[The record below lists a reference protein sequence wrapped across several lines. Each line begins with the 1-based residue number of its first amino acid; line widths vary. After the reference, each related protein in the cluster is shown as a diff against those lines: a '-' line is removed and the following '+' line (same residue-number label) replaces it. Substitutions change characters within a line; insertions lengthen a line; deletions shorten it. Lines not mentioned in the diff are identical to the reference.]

1 MGIGDLFRKK
11 KEIEKTQVQKGEDPW
26 TKEEVETYKKR
37 MLELIPEMHSN
48 FNEIK
53 KIYDR
58 AKEEAWKRT
67 DWKKK
72 NVREVPGKMYISVSP
87 IGGWDNP
94 KEGELERV
102 RKANSANAKQNEID
116 EAFIYRCKNKEM
128 MLFTKYISET
138 EFEFLKNTPYKN
150 YINYFVNQKEFFK
163 TLNYV
168 AGKDFATNMK
178 IKYNKLDKW

>member
-1 MGIGDLFRKK
+1 
-11 KEIEKTQVQKGEDPW
+11 
-26 TKEEVETYKKR
+26 
-37 MLELIPEMHSN
+37 
-48 FNEIK
+48 
-53 KIYDR
+53 
-58 AKEEAWKRT
+58 
-67 DWKKK
+67 
-72 NVREVPGKMYISVSP
+72 
-87 IGGWDNP
+87 
-94 KEGELERV
+94 
-102 RKANSANAKQNEID
+102 
-116 EAFIYRCKNKEM
+116 M